1 MGEHPGS
8 GAGHGV
14 VPQHVFKNI
23 TTHSQHSGDLRSGQ
37 SGAYQD
43 FRKGG
48 AEGICALHTRKLW
61 RPHSLCIIPTKIN
74 A

>member
-8 GAGHGV
+8 GAGPGV

-23 TTHSQHSGDLRSGQ
+23 TTHSQHSGDLKSGQ

-43 FRKGG
+43 FRIGG
-48 AEGICALHTRKLW
+48 C
-61 RPHSLCIIPTKIN
+61 
-74 A
+74 